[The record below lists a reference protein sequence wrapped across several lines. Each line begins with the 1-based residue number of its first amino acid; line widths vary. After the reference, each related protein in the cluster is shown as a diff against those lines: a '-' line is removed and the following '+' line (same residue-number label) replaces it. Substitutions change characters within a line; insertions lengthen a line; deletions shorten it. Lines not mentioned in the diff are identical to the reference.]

1 MRSEGAILPGVIGK
15 RVSHYEIQEH
25 LGQGGMGEVWAARDV
40 RLGRRVALK
49 RIRTGVL
56 DERMRKRLWRE
67 ARSAA
72 AVNHPNVCQVYDV
85 VEEDGEVYL
94 AMELL
99 EGESLARRMS
109 RGALPASEALRIT
122 CEMLR
127 ALEAVHGA
135 GLVHRDLKPANIV
148 LTRHG
153 VKLLDFGLSRTP
165 PTGNTLDDSGITREG
180 QAVGTPRYMSPEQ
193 WAGEGIGPESDLFA
207 AGAILYEMLAAEP
220 AIAGTTI
227 REVMEDC
234 VRGHPPVLRGDPDVA
249 PLGAVIERALAR
261 SPAARHGSARAMR
274 EEIEA
279 ITLGTGTRIEAGGE
293 RFTRVMVLP
302 FRLFRPD
309 PEIDFLTFSLPDA
322 IVASLSALDQVVVC
336 SGARVAGGDV
346 GPPDVAAITRQMPCH
361 AVLFGNI
368 LRAGGQVRVTSQLVE
383 APSGTVLR
391 AHTSEGSLDDIFR
404 LQDDIAR
411 DIVASL
417 PIDVSS
423 RERSRLGR
431 NRPRSGRAY
440 ELYLRAN
447 QLASN
452 RRTLPEARDLY
463 GQCLELDPEW
473 APAWAGLGRAYRVL
487 AKYSQGGHPEETF
500 ARAQEA
506 FRRSLDLDPDLSI
519 AHNLYTFLEVEE
531 LGRSREAMVR
541 LLSRAKTRTNDPQL
555 FAGLVLTCRFC
566 GLLQASVAADRR
578 ARHLDPG
585 VRTSVHYTYQLL
597 GEWDKAID
605 HDDEDMK
612 YVTQASLLASGRE
625 KEAARWRRLL
635 DPATLPGLERH
646 VIESGRAAIEGRHD
660 DCMAAVRALLGSSF
674 HDPEGRFYLVR
685 NVCRIGETDL
695 AVSILDEVAD
705 RGFHPLAI
713 LDKDPWLEPLRSH
726 PGTPGVIRRMEE
738 GIAAAHASYEEA
750 GGPALLGVK

>member
-1 MRSEGAILPGVIGK
+1 MIGK

-25 LGQGGMGEVWAARDV
+25 LGQGGMGEVWAARDT

-85 VEEDGEVYL
+85 VEDDGELYL

-99 EGESLARRMS
+99 EGESLAHRMAG
-109 RGALPASEALRIT
+109 GALPAPEALRIAG
-122 CEMLR
+122 EMLR
-127 ALEAVHGA
+127 ALEAVHAA
-135 GLVHRDLKPANIV
+135 GLVHRDLKPANVV

-165 PTGNTLDDSGITREG
+165 PSGNTLDDSGITREG

-193 WAGEGIGPESDLFA
+193 WAGEGIGAGSDVFA
-207 AGAILYEMLAAEP
+207 AGAVLYEMLAGEP

-234 VRGHPPVLRGDPDVA
+234 LRGAPPVLRGDPEVA

-261 SPAARHGSARAMR
+261 KPEGRYHSARAMR

-279 ITLGTGTRIEAGGE
+279 VTLGSDVRIEAGGD

-302 FRLFRPD
+302 FRLLRPD
-309 PEIDFLTFSLPDA
+309 PEIDFLTFSLADA
-322 IVASLSALDQVVVC
+322 IVASLSTLESIVVC
-336 SGARVAGGDV
+336 AGARIAGGDV
-346 GPPDVAAITRQMPCH
+346 GPPDVAAIARQMPCQ

-368 LRAGGQVRVTSQLVE
+368 LRAGAQVRVTSQLVE

-431 NRPRSGRAY
+431 NRPRSGKAY

-447 QLASN
+447 QAASQ
-452 RRTLPEARDLY
+452 RRALPEACQLY
-463 GQCLELDPEW
+463 REALDLDPEW
-473 APAWAGLGRAYRVL
+473 APAWAGLGRAHRVM
-487 AKYSQGGHPEETF
+487 AKYSQGGDPAEHF
-500 ARAQEA
+500 ARAQES
-506 FRRSLDLDPDLSI
+506 FRRSLELDPDLSI

-541 LLSRAKTRTNDPQL
+541 LLERAKTRANDPQL

-566 GLLQASVAADRR
+566 GLLEASVAADRR

-585 VRTSVHYTYQLL
+585 VRTSVHYTYELL
-597 GEWDKAID
+597 GEWDRAIEY
-605 HDDEDMK
+605 DDEDMK
-612 YVTQASLLASGRE
+612 YVTRVCLLASGRVE
-625 KEAARWRRLL
+625 EGTRRAR
-635 DPATLPGLERH
+635 DHVQSDLPGLERH
-646 VIESGRAAIEGRHD
+646 IIASGLAALEGRRE
-660 DCMAAVRALLGSSF
+660 DCLRSVDLLMGSSF
-674 HDPEGRFYLVR
+674 RDPEGRFFLVR
-685 NVCRIGETDL
+685 NLCRIG
-695 AVSILDEVAD
+695 AVERAIEVTEEVVERGFYPRTILD
-705 RGFHPLAI
+705 R
-713 LDKDPWLEPLRSH
+713 DPWLEPLREH
-726 PGTPGVIRRMEE
+726 PRAPDLIRRMEE
-738 GIAAAHASYEEA
+738 GIAAAHARYVEA

>member
-1 MRSEGAILPGVIGK
+1 VIGN
-15 RVSHYEIQEH
+15 RISHYEIQEH
-25 LGQGGMGEVWAARDV
+25 LGRGGMGEVWAARDL

-49 RIRTGVL
+49 RIRTGAL

-85 VEEDGEVYL
+85 VEEEGELFL

-99 EGESLARRMS
+99 QGESLAQRMAA
-109 RGALPASEALRIT
+109 GPLPAAEAVRIAG
-122 CEMLR
+122 EMLR

-148 LTRHG
+148 LTPHG

-165 PTGNTLDDSGITREG
+165 PTGDTMDDSGITREG

-193 WAGEGIGPESDLFA
+193 WAGEGIGPESDTFA
-207 AGAILYEMLAAEP
+207 AGAILYEMLSGRP
-220 AIAGTTI
+220 AICGTSL

-234 VRGHPPVLRGDPDVA
+234 LRGGAPLLRGDPEIA

-261 SPAARHGSARAMR
+261 AKEGRYSSARAMR

-279 ITLGTGTRIEAGGE
+279 ITLGEDVRVEASAE
-293 RFTRVMVLP
+293 RFSRVMVLP
-302 FRLFRPD
+302 FRLLRSD
-309 PEIDFLTFSLPDA
+309 PEIDFLAFSLPDA
-322 IVASLSALDQVVVC
+322 IVASLSTLEAVVVC
-336 SGARVAGGDV
+336 SGAPAAVAGGGA
-346 GPPDVAAITRQMPCH
+346 GPPDVAAIARQSPCQ

-368 LRAGGQVRVTSQLVE
+368 LRAGAQVRVTSQLVE

-391 AHTSEGSLDDIFR
+391 AHTAEGRLDDIFR

-417 PIDVSS
+417 RVDANS

-431 NRPRSGRAY
+431 NRPRSGKAY

-447 QLASN
+447 QLADQ
-452 RRTLPEARDLY
+452 RRTLPEACDLY
-463 GQCLELDPEW
+463 RQCLELDPEW
-473 APAWAGLGRAYRVL
+473 APAWARLGRAHRVM
-487 AKYSQGGHPEETF
+487 AKYSQGGDPLENF
-500 ARAQEA
+500 ALAQDA
-506 FRRSLDLDPDLSI
+506 FRRSLDLDPDLSV

-541 LLSRAKTRTNDPQL
+541 LLERAKVRRNDPQL

-566 GLLQASVAADRR
+566 GLLEESLAADRR

-585 VRTSVHYTYQLL
+585 VRTSVHYTYELL
-597 GEWDKAID
+597 GEWDKAMEY
-605 HDDEDMK
+605 DDEDMR
-612 YVTQASLLASGRE
+612 YVTRICLSASGRTRE
-625 KEAARWRRLL
+625 VLGAWKALEASR
-635 DPATLPGLERH
+635 LPGLERH
-646 VIESGRAAIEGRHD
+646 VIAAGVAAHEGRRE
-660 DCMAAVRALLGSSF
+660 DCLEVIEMLLGSSF
-674 HDPEGRFYLVR
+674 HDPEGHFYLVR
-685 NVCRIGETDL
+685 DLCRVGETDR
-695 AVSILDEVAD
+695 AVSVLEHVVE
-705 RGFHPLAI
+705 RGFHPRVM
-713 LDKDPWLEPLRSH
+713 LDKDPWLAPLGTH
-726 PGTPGVIRRMEE
+726 PRMPEVLRRMDD
-738 GIAAAHASYEEA
+738 GIDAARTSFTEA